1 MPAPQT
7 PPRRDKTLSPL
18 RDFSARTLMRSALI
32 VSFDTLMAAASF
44 VVSLALR
51 LGTDPTLYS
60 PDLVAIGTPIFVAV
74 AAPTF
79 VIFRLPQ
86 RVWRFTSI
94 EDVFAIVRAV
104 SLIILVFVLAL
115 FWVTR
120 LELMP
125 RSSLVINWF
134 VLITGLAAPR
144 VLFRIYKDRGLAGLA
159 WPRSHRN
166 DERVPV
172 ALIGVNHATETFIR
186 AMDAGRGGDYRVVG
200 IIDER
205 GDRIGR
211 QIRDCEVVGSLDA
224 LEETV
229 ERLASRGNR
238 PQRLL
243 IADEHIAGP
252 ALRTLVERA
261 DTLGISVARLPRATD
276 FKSGIAERAELRPI
290 AIEDLLGRPQTV
302 LDRAKMQGLVAGKRV
317 LVTGAGGTIGGE
329 LTRQI
334 ASYGPARLTLLDASE
349 FALYTIDVE
358 IGERCPGLPKATV
371 LADVRD
377 RERILRILREEKHEL
392 VFHAAAL
399 KHVPMV
405 ETHPLEGLLTNAVGT
420 RNMADACRATG
431 VEAMVLISTDKAVN
445 PSSLMGATKRLAESY
460 CQALNIARGAAG
472 GTRFVTVRF
481 GNVLG
486 STGSV
491 VPLFE
496 RQLKAGGPLTVTH
509 PDVKRYFMTVREAVE
524 LVLEATVLG
533 TEAAPEEADGRLF
546 VLDMGEP
553 IKIIDLA
560 RQMIRLAGLR
570 PERDI
575 AIRITGLRAGEK
587 LTEEL
592 FHAGEA
598 LEPTRYGGILTA
610 KPRTTDLAALQ
621 AGLGGIEIRARMG
634 DQGGA
639 LALLGDFVPEYA
651 AVAPAIARA

>member
-1 MPAPQT
+1 M
-7 PPRRDKTLSPL
+7 L
-18 RDFSARTLMRSALI
+18 RSALI
-32 VSFDTLMAAASF
+32 LLTDGLIAAASF
-44 VVSLALR
+44 YLSLRLR
-51 LGTDPTLYS
+51 LGTDPMLQS
-60 PDLVAIGTPIFVAV
+60 ADLVTIGTPIFVAV
-74 AAPTF
+74 AVPIFIA
-79 VIFRLPQ
+79 FRLPQ

-125 RSSLVINWF
+125 RSSLMINWF
-134 VLITGLAAPR
+134 VLIAALGAPR

-159 WPRSHRN
+159 WPRGRRN
-166 DERVPV
+166 DDQVPV
-172 ALIGVNHATETFIR
+172 AVIGINHTAENFIR
-186 AMDAGRGGDYRVVG
+186 AMDSGRGGDYRVVG

-205 GDRIGR
+205 GDRVGR
-211 QIRDCEVVGSLDA
+211 QIRNCEVVGSLNT

-229 ERLASRGNR
+229 ERLAERGDR
-238 PQRLL
+238 PQRIL
-243 IADEHIAGP
+243 IADEHITGKT
-252 ALRTLVERA
+252 LRTLVERA
-261 DTLGISVARLPRATD
+261 DALGISVARLPRPTD
-276 FKSGIAERAELRPI
+276 FKNSISERTELRPI

-302 LDRAKMQGLVAGKRV
+302 LDRAKMQTLITGKKV
-317 LVTGAGGTIGGE
+317 VVTGAGGTIGGE
-329 LTRQI
+329 LARQI
-334 ASYGPARLTLLDASE
+334 ASYGPKRLVLLDASE
-349 FALYTIDVE
+349 FALYSIDME
-358 IGERCPGLPKATV
+358 LGERDPGLRKATV
-371 LADVRD
+371 LANVRD
-377 RERILRILREEKHEL
+377 RERIQWVFAEEKPDL

-405 ETHPLEGLLTNAVGT
+405 EINPLEGLLTNAIGT
-420 RNMADACRATG
+420 RNVADACRDNNVA
-431 VEAMVLISTDKAVN
+431 AMVMISTDKAVN

-460 CQALNIARGAAG
+460 CQALNIDRGANV

-524 LVLEATVLG
+524 LVLEASVLG
-533 TEAAPEEADGRLF
+533 TEVASAESDGRLF

-570 PERDI
+570 PDRDI
-575 AIRITGLRAGEK
+575 AIKITGLRAGEK

-598 LEPTRYGGILTA
+598 LERTRYGGILTA
-610 KPRTTDLAALQ
+610 KPRTTDLESLVSGLIAIEAKARAGDRNTALS
-621 AGLGGIEIRARMG
+621 
-634 DQGGA
+634 
-639 LALLGDFVPEYA
+639 LLGNFVPEYA
-651 AVAPAIARA
+651 AAAPTTVGT

>member
-1 MPAPQT
+1 
-7 PPRRDKTLSPL
+7 LSFL
-18 RDFSARTLMRSALI
+18 KDLSGRTLARSAAILFIDMLI
-32 VSFDTLMAAASF
+32 AAVSFYL
-44 VVSLALR
+44 SLRLR
-51 LGTDPTLYS
+51 LGMDPMLQS
-60 PDLVAIGTPIFVAV
+60 IDLVTIGTPLFVVV
-74 AAPTF
+74 ATPVF
-79 VIFRLPQ
+79 VGFRLPQ

-104 SLIILVFVLAL
+104 TFIILVFVLVL

-125 RSSLVINWF
+125 RSSLMINWF
-134 VLITGLAAPR
+134 VLIAGLGAPR
-144 VLFRIYKDRGLAGLA
+144 VLFRIYKDRGLAGLLA
-159 WPRSHRN
+159 WNRPN
-166 DERVPV
+166 DDERVPV
-172 ALIGVNHATETFIR
+172 ALIGINHVAENFIR

-211 QIRDCEVVGSLDA
+211 QIRNCEVVGSLA
-224 LEETV
+224 TLEATV
-229 ERLASRGNR
+229 EKLAQRGSR
-238 PQRLL
+238 PQRIL
-243 IADEHIAGP
+243 IAEEHITGP
-252 ALRTLVERA
+252 NLRSLVDRA
-261 DTLGISVARLPRATD
+261 DTLGITVARLPRPTD
-276 FKSGIAERAELRPI
+276 FKSSISERAELRPI

-302 LDRAKMQGLVAGKRV
+302 LDRAKMQALISGKRV
-317 LVTGAGGTIGGE
+317 LVTGSGGTIGGE

-334 ASYGPARLTLLDASE
+334 ASYDPRRLTMLDASE
-349 FALYTIDVE
+349 FALYSIDME
-358 IGERCPGLPKATV
+358 IAEHYPSLTRSTV

-377 RERILRILREEKHEL
+377 RERIKHIVAEEKPDL

-405 ETHPLEGLLTNAVGT
+405 EMHPLEGLLTNAIGT
-420 RNMADACRATG
+420 RNVADACRGAN
-431 VEAMVLISTDKAVN
+431 VSAMVMISTDKAVN
-445 PSSLMGATKRLAESY
+445 PSSLMGATKRLAECY
-460 CQALNIARGAAG
+460 CQALNIARGEKD

-524 LVLEATVLG
+524 LVLEASVLG
-533 TEAAPEEADGRLF
+533 TEASASEADGRLF

-553 IKIIDLA
+553 MKIIDLA

-570 PERDI
+570 PDRDI
-575 AIRITGLRAGEK
+575 AIKITGLRAGEK

-598 LEPTRYGGILTA
+598 LEPTRYGGIRTA
-610 KPRTTDLAALQ
+610 KPRTTDLEALEAGLAAIEARARAGEKSAALS
-621 AGLGGIEIRARMG
+621 
-634 DQGGA
+634 
-639 LALLGDFVPEYA
+639 LLGNFVPEYA
-651 AVAPAIARA
+651 ATAPAVASA

>member
-1 MPAPQT
+1 
-7 PPRRDKTLSPL
+7 LSSFK
-18 RDFSARTLMRSALI
+18 DFSARTLARSALI
-32 VSFDTLMAAASF
+32 LLFDTLIAAASF
-44 VVSLALR
+44 LLSLHLR
-51 LGTDPTLYS
+51 LGVDPMQYS
-60 PDLVAIGTPIFVAV
+60 ADLVTIGTPAFVAIAV
-74 AAPTF
+74 PTF
-79 VIFRLPQ
+79 VMFRLPQ

-104 SLIILVFVLAL
+104 SLIILVFVLVL

-120 LELMP
+120 LEFMP
-125 RSSLVINWF
+125 RSALIINWF
-134 VLITGLAAPR
+134 VLIAGLAAPR
-144 VLFRIYKDRGLAGLA
+144 VLFRIYKDRGLSGLA
-159 WPRSHRN
+159 WPRSRRK
-166 DERVPV
+166 DDRVPV
-172 ALIGVNHATETFIR
+172 ALIGVSHAAENFIR
-186 AMDAGRGGDYRVVG
+186 TMDAGRGGDYRVVG

-211 QIRDCEVVGSLDA
+211 QIRNCEVVGSLGA
-224 LEETV
+224 LEDAV
-229 ERLASRGNR
+229 ERMARHGDR

-243 IADEHIAGP
+243 IAEEHIAGR
-252 ALRTLVERA
+252 ALRALVERA
-261 DTLGISVARLPRATD
+261 DALGISVARLPRATD
-276 FKSGIAERAELRPI
+276 FKSGVAERAELRPI

-302 LDRAKMQGLVAGKRV
+302 LDRARMQALIAGKRV

-329 LTRQI
+329 LARQI
-334 ASYGPARLTLLDASE
+334 ASYGPAQLTMLDASE

-358 IGERCPGLPKATV
+358 IGERHPALPKATV

-377 RERILRILREEKHEL
+377 RERVHRILAEERPEL

-420 RNMADACRATG
+420 RNMADACRASG

-460 CQALNIARGAAG
+460 CQALNIARGAGA

-533 TEAAPEEADGRLF
+533 TEAAPEETDGRLF

-553 IKIIDLA
+553 IKIVDLA

-575 AIRITGLRAGEK
+575 AIKITGLRAGEK

-598 LEPTRYGGILTA
+598 LEPTRYAGVLTA
-610 KPRTTDLAALQ
+610 KPRTTDLAALESGLAAVERHAR
-621 AGLGGIEIRARMG
+621 AGDR
-634 DQGGA
+634 DGA
-639 LALLGDFVPEYA
+639 LALLGNFVPEYSA
-651 AVAPAIARA
+651 AAPAAASA

>member
-1 MPAPQT
+1 M
-7 PPRRDKTLSPL
+7 
-18 RDFSARTLMRSALI
+18 
-32 VSFDTLMAAASF
+32 
-44 VVSLALR
+44 
-51 LGTDPTLYS
+51 DPTLQS
-60 PDLVAIGTPIFVAV
+60 ADLVTIGTPIFVAV
-74 AAPTF
+74 AAPIF
-79 VIFRLPQ
+79 VAFRLPQ

-104 SLIILVFVLAL
+104 TLIILVFVLVL

-125 RSSLVINWF
+125 RSSLMINWF
-134 VLITGLAAPR
+134 VLIAGLGAPR

-159 WPRSHRN
+159 WPRGRRN
-166 DERVPV
+166 DDQVPV
-172 ALIGVNHATETFIR
+172 AVIGINHTAENFIR
-186 AMDAGRGGDYRVVG
+186 AMDSGRGGDYRVVG

-205 GDRIGR
+205 GDRVGR
-211 QIRDCEVVGSLDA
+211 QIRNCEVVGSLA
-224 LEETV
+224 TLEETV
-229 ERLASRGNR
+229 ERLAARGDR
-238 PQRLL
+238 PQRIL
-243 IADEHIAGP
+243 IADEHITGKI
-252 ALRTLVERA
+252 LRTLVERA
-261 DTLGISVARLPRATD
+261 DALGISVARLPRPTD
-276 FKSGIAERAELRPI
+276 FKNSVSERTEVRPV

-302 LDRAKMQGLVAGKRV
+302 LDRIRMQTLIAGKKV
-317 LVTGAGGTIGGE
+317 VVTGAGGTIGGE
-329 LTRQI
+329 LARQI
-334 ASYGPARLTLLDASE
+334 ASYEPKRLVLLDSSE
-349 FALYTIDVE
+349 FALYSIDIE
-358 IGERCPGLPKATV
+358 IGERNPGLAKAAV

-377 RERILRILREEKHEL
+377 RERLQRVLGDEKPDL

-405 ETHPLEGLLTNAVGT
+405 EMHPLEGLLTNAIGT
-420 RNMADACRATG
+420 RNVADACRAAN
-431 VEAMVLISTDKAVN
+431 VAAMVLISTDKAVN

-460 CQALNIARGAAG
+460 CQALNVARGANS

-509 PDVKRYFMTVREAVE
+509 PDVKRFFMTVREAVE
-524 LVLEATVLG
+524 LVLEASVLG
-533 TEAAPEEADGRLF
+533 TETAPEQADGRLF

-575 AIRITGLRAGEK
+575 AIKITGLRVGEK

-598 LEPTRYGGILTA
+598 LESTRYGGILTA
-610 KPRTTDLAALQ
+610 KPRTTDLESLQ
-621 AGLGGIEIRARMG
+621 AGLLAIEAKARAG
-634 DQGGA
+634 DRNTA
-639 LALLGDFVPEYA
+639 LSLLGNFVPEYA
-651 AVAPAIARA
+651 AAAPTAVSA

>member
-1 MPAPQT
+1 MNLL
-7 PPRRDKTLSPL
+7 KN
-18 RDFSARTLMRSALI
+18 FSGRTLLRSALI
-32 VSFDTLMAAASF
+32 LLTDALIAAASF
-44 VVSLALR
+44 YLSLRLR
-51 LGTDPTLYS
+51 LGMDPMLQS
-60 PDLVAIGTPIFVAV
+60 VDLVNIGTPIFVAV
-74 AAPTF
+74 AVPIF
-79 VIFRLPQ
+79 VAFRLPQ

-125 RSSLVINWF
+125 RSSLMINWF
-134 VLITGLAAPR
+134 VLIAGLGAPR

-159 WPRSHRN
+159 WPRGRRN
-166 DERVPV
+166 DDQVPV
-172 ALIGVNHATETFIR
+172 AVIGINHTAENFIR
-186 AMDAGRGGDYRVVG
+186 AMDSGRGGDYRVVG

-205 GDRIGR
+205 GDRVGR
-211 QIRDCEVVGSLDA
+211 QIRNCEVIGSLA
-224 LEETV
+224 NLEETV
-229 ERLASRGNR
+229 ERLAQRGDR
-238 PQRLL
+238 PQRIL
-243 IADEHIAGP
+243 IADEHITDKT
-252 ALRTLVERA
+252 LRTLVERA
-261 DTLGISVARLPRATD
+261 DALGISVARLPRPTD
-276 FKSGIAERAELRPI
+276 FKNSVSERTELRPI

-302 LDRAKMQGLVAGKRV
+302 LDRAKMQTLITGKKV
-317 LVTGAGGTIGGE
+317 VVTGAGGTIGGE
-329 LTRQI
+329 LARQI
-334 ASYGPARLTLLDASE
+334 ASYGPRRLVLLDASE
-349 FALYTIDVE
+349 FALYSIDIE
-358 IGERCPGLPKATV
+358 LGEREPGLRKATV

-377 RERILRILREEKHEL
+377 RERIQRIFTEEKPDL

-405 ETHPLEGLLTNAVGT
+405 ENHPLEGLLTNAIGT
-420 RNMADACRATG
+420 RNVADACRANN
-431 VEAMVLISTDKAVN
+431 VAAMVMISTDKAVN

-460 CQALNIARGAAG
+460 CQALNITRGINP
-472 GTRFVTVRF
+472 GTRYVTVRF

-496 RQLKAGGPLTVTH
+496 QQLKAGGPLTVTH

-524 LVLEATVLG
+524 LVLEASVLG
-533 TEAAPEEADGRLF
+533 TEATPAESDGRLF

-570 PERDI
+570 PDRDI
-575 AIRITGLRAGEK
+575 AIKITGLRAGEK

-598 LEPTRYGGILTA
+598 LERTRYGGILTA
-610 KPRTTDLAALQ
+610 KPRTTDLESLVTGLIAIEAKARAGDRNTALS
-621 AGLGGIEIRARMG
+621 
-634 DQGGA
+634 
-639 LALLGDFVPEYA
+639 LLGNFVPEYA
-651 AVAPAIARA
+651 AAAPTPVGI

>member
-1 MPAPQT
+1 
-7 PPRRDKTLSPL
+7 LSSL
-18 RDFSARTLMRSALI
+18 KDFSARTLTRSALI
-32 VSFDTLMAAASF
+32 LLFDTLMAAGSF
-44 VVSLALR
+44 VLSLYLR
-51 LGTDPTLYS
+51 LGLDPMRYS
-60 PDLVAIGTPIFVAV
+60 ADLVTIGTPAFIAIAVPVFV
-74 AAPTF
+74 F
-79 VIFRLPQ
+79 LRLPQ
-86 RVWRFTSI
+86 RVWRFTSVD
-94 EDVFAIVRAV
+94 DVFAIVRAG
-104 SLIILVFVLAL
+104 SLIILVFVLVL
-115 FWVTR
+115 FWATR

-125 RSSLVINWF
+125 RSALVINWF
-134 VLITGLAAPR
+134 VLISALAAPR
-144 VLFRIYKDRGLAGLA
+144 VLFRIYKDRGLSGLA
-159 WPRSHRN
+159 WARSRK

-172 ALIGVNHATETFIR
+172 ALIGVNHAAESFIR
-186 AMDAGRGGDYRVVG
+186 MMDAGRGGDYRVVG
-200 IIDER
+200 IIDDR

-211 QIRDCEVVGSLDA
+211 QIRNCEVVGSLAA
-224 LEETV
+224 LEDAV
-229 ERLASRGNR
+229 DRLAQHGDR

-243 IADEHIAGP
+243 IAEEHIAGR

-261 DTLGISVARLPRATD
+261 DALGISVARLPRPTD

-302 LDRAKMQGLVAGKRV
+302 LDRAKMQALIAGKRV

-334 ASYGPARLTLLDASE
+334 ASHGPSHLTMLDASE
-349 FALYTIDVE
+349 FALYTIDIE
-358 IGERCPGLPKATV
+358 IGERNPGLPKATV

-377 RERILRILREEKHEL
+377 RERIHRILAEMKPEL

-405 ETHPLEGLLTNAVGT
+405 EMHPLEGLLTNAIGT
-420 RNMADACRATG
+420 RNMADACLSVGA
-431 VEAMVLISTDKAVN
+431 EAMVLISTDKAVN
-445 PSSLMGATKRLAESY
+445 PTSLMGATKRLAESY
-460 CQALNIARGAAG
+460 CQALNIARGTGA

-509 PDVKRYFMTVREAVE
+509 ADVKRYFMTVREAVE

-533 TEAAPEEADGRLF
+533 TEAAPEENDGRLF

-575 AIRITGLRAGEK
+575 AIKITGLRVGEK

-598 LEPTRYGGILTA
+598 LEPTRYGGVLTA

-621 AGLGGIEIRARMG
+621 AGLAGIEARARGG
-634 DQGGA
+634 DQAGA
-639 LALLGDFVPEYA
+639 LALLVNFVPEYSA
-651 AVAPAIARA
+651 AAPAAASA

>member
-1 MPAPQT
+1 MNSL
-7 PPRRDKTLSPL
+7 KN
-18 RDFSARTLMRSALI
+18 FSGRTLLRSALI
-32 VSFDTLMAAASF
+32 LLTDGLIAAASF
-44 VVSLALR
+44 YLSLRLR
-51 LGTDPTLYS
+51 LGMDPMLQS
-60 PDLVAIGTPIFVAV
+60 ADLVTIGTPIFVAV
-74 AAPTF
+74 SVPTF
-79 VIFRLPQ
+79 IAFRLPQ

-125 RSSLVINWF
+125 RSSLMINWF
-134 VLITGLAAPR
+134 VLIAALGAPR

-159 WPRSHRN
+159 WPRGRRN
-166 DERVPV
+166 DDQVPV
-172 ALIGVNHATETFIR
+172 AVIGINHTAENFIR
-186 AMDAGRGGDYRVVG
+186 AMDSGRGGDYRVVG

-211 QIRDCEVVGSLDA
+211 QIRNCEVVGSLA
-224 LEETV
+224 TLEQTV
-229 ERLASRGNR
+229 EKLAQRGNR
-238 PQRLL
+238 PQRIL
-243 IADEHIAGP
+243 IADEHITGKT
-252 ALRTLVERA
+252 LRTLVERA
-261 DTLGISVARLPRATD
+261 DALGISVARLPRPTD
-276 FKSGIAERAELRPI
+276 FKNSVSERTELRPI

-302 LDRAKMQGLVAGKRV
+302 LDRAKMQTLIAGKKV
-317 LVTGAGGTIGGE
+317 VVTGAGGTIGGE
-329 LTRQI
+329 LARQI
-334 ASYGPARLTLLDASE
+334 ASYEPKRLVLLDASE
-349 FALYTIDVE
+349 FALYSIDIE
-358 IGERCPGLPKATV
+358 IGERNPGLAKAAV

-377 RERILRILREEKHEL
+377 RERIHRILGEEKPDL

-405 ETHPLEGLLTNAVGT
+405 EMHPLEGLLTNAIGT
-420 RNMADACRATG
+420 RNVADACRAAN
-431 VEAMVLISTDKAVN
+431 VAAMVMISTDKAVN

-460 CQALNIARGAAG
+460 CQALNIARGANP

-524 LVLEATVLG
+524 LVLEASVLG
-533 TEAAPEEADGRLF
+533 TEAAPAQADGRLF

-553 IKIIDLA
+553 VKIIDLA

-575 AIRITGLRAGEK
+575 AIKITGMRAGEK

-598 LEPTRYGGILTA
+598 LEPTRYSGILTA
-610 KPRTTDLAALQ
+610 KPRTTDLASLE
-621 AGLGGIEIRARMG
+621 AGLLAIEAKARGGDRNT
-634 DQGGA
+634 A
-639 LALLGDFVPEYA
+639 LSLLGNFVPEYA
-651 AVAPAIARA
+651 AAAPTAGA

>member
-1 MPAPQT
+1 M
-7 PPRRDKTLSPL
+7 L
-18 RDFSARTLMRSALI
+18 RSALI
-32 VSFDTLMAAASF
+32 LLTDGLIAAASF
-44 VVSLALR
+44 YLSLRLR
-51 LGTDPTLYS
+51 LGTDPMLQS
-60 PDLVAIGTPIFVAV
+60 ADLVTIGTPIFVAV
-74 AAPTF
+74 AVPIFIA
-79 VIFRLPQ
+79 FRLPQ

-125 RSSLVINWF
+125 RSSLMINWF
-134 VLITGLAAPR
+134 VLIAALGAPR
-144 VLFRIYKDRGLAGLA
+144 ILFRIYKDRGLAGLA
-159 WPRSHRN
+159 WPRGRRN
-166 DERVPV
+166 DDQVPV
-172 ALIGVNHATETFIR
+172 AVIGINHTAENFIR
-186 AMDAGRGGDYRVVG
+186 AMDSGRGGDYRVVG

-205 GDRIGR
+205 GDRVGR
-211 QIRDCEVVGSLDA
+211 QIRNCEVVGSLNT

-229 ERLASRGNR
+229 ERLAERGDR
-238 PQRLL
+238 PQRIL
-243 IADEHIAGP
+243 IADEHITGKT
-252 ALRTLVERA
+252 LRTLVERA
-261 DTLGISVARLPRATD
+261 DALGISVARLPRPTD
-276 FKSGIAERAELRPI
+276 FKNSISERTELRPI

-302 LDRAKMQGLVAGKRV
+302 LDRAKMQTLITGKKV
-317 LVTGAGGTIGGE
+317 VVTGAGGTIGGE
-329 LTRQI
+329 LARQI
-334 ASYGPARLTLLDASE
+334 ASYGPKRLVLLDASE
-349 FALYTIDVE
+349 FALYSIDME
-358 IGERCPGLPKATV
+358 LGERDPGLRKATV
-371 LADVRD
+371 LANVRD
-377 RERILRILREEKHEL
+377 RERIQWVFAEEKPDL

-405 ETHPLEGLLTNAVGT
+405 EINPLEGLLTNAIGT
-420 RNMADACRATG
+420 RNVADACRDNNVA
-431 VEAMVLISTDKAVN
+431 AMVMISTDKAVN

-460 CQALNIARGAAG
+460 CQALNIDRGANV

-524 LVLEATVLG
+524 LVLEASVLG
-533 TEAAPEEADGRLF
+533 TEVASAESDGRLF

-570 PERDI
+570 PDRDI
-575 AIRITGLRAGEK
+575 AIKITGLRAGEK

-598 LEPTRYGGILTA
+598 LERTRYGGILTA
-610 KPRTTDLAALQ
+610 KPRTTDLESLVSGLIAIEAKARAGDRNTALS
-621 AGLGGIEIRARMG
+621 
-634 DQGGA
+634 
-639 LALLGDFVPEYA
+639 LLGNFVPEYA
-651 AVAPAIARA
+651 AAAPTTVGT

>member
-1 MPAPQT
+1 M
-7 PPRRDKTLSPL
+7 K
-18 RDFSARTLMRSALI
+18 DFSARTLVRSFSALA
-32 VSFDTLMAAASF
+32 FDGVMAAASF
-44 VVSLALR
+44 LLSLWLR
-51 LGTDPTLYS
+51 LGVSPYNYS
-60 PDLVAIGTPIFVAV
+60 PDLVTIGTPVFVAV
-74 AAPTF
+74 ALP
-79 VIFRLPQ
+79 VLIGFRLPQ

-94 EDVFAIVRAV
+94 EDIFAIVRAV
-104 SLIILVFVLAL
+104 TLIILVFVLVL
-115 FWVTR
+115 FWATR

-134 VLITGLAAPR
+134 VLIALLGAPR
-144 VLFRIYKDRGLAGLA
+144 VLFRIYKDRGLSGLA
-159 WPRSHRN
+159 WRRQ
-166 DERVPV
+166 DDDRIPV
-172 ALIGVNHATETFIR
+172 ALIGVTHVAENFIR
-186 AMDAGRGGDYRVVG
+186 AMETGRGGEYRVVG

-211 QIRDCEVVGSLDA
+211 QIRSCQVVGSLES
-224 LEETV
+224 LEDTV
-229 ERLASRGNR
+229 ERLDGRGDR

-243 IADEHIAGP
+243 IAEENIAGP
-252 ALRTLVERA
+252 ALRSLVDRA
-261 DTLGISVARLPRATD
+261 DALGISIARLPRPTD
-276 FKSGIAERAELRPI
+276 FKSGIAEGTELRPI

-302 LDRAKMQGLVAGKRV
+302 LDRARMQAMIAGKRV
-317 LVTGAGGTIGGE
+317 LVTGAGGTIGSE

-334 ASYGPARLTLLDASE
+334 AAYGPARLALVDASE
-349 FALYTIDVE
+349 FALYTIDME
-358 IGERCPGLPKATV
+358 IGERHADLPKAAI

-377 RERILRILREEKHEL
+377 RDRIRRIVAEERPEL

-405 ETHPLEGLLTNAVGT
+405 ETHPLEGLLTNALGT
-420 RNMADACRATG
+420 RNIADACRANAVG
-431 VEAMVLISTDKAVN
+431 AMVMISTDKAVN

-460 CQALNIARGAAG
+460 CQALNIARGARA

-524 LVLEATVLG
+524 LVLEASVLG
-533 TEAAPEEADGRLF
+533 IEAAAEDADGRLF

-553 IKIIDLA
+553 IRIMDLA

-575 AIRITGLRAGEK
+575 AIKITGLRPGEK

-592 FHAGEA
+592 FHSGEP
-598 LEPTRYGGILTA
+598 LEPTRYGGILVA
-610 KPRTTDLAALQ
+610 RPRTTDLARLESGLAALEAQ
-621 AGLGGIEIRARMG
+621 ARGGDR
-634 DQGGA
+634 DGA
-639 LALLGDFVPEYA
+639 LALLAEFVPEYA
-651 AVAPAIARA
+651 APAPATASA

>member
-1 MPAPQT
+1 MPAPHHAL
-7 PPRRDKTLSPL
+7 RDKILSFL
-18 RDFSARTLMRSALI
+18 KDLSGRTLWRSAAILFVDMLI
-32 VSFDTLMAAASF
+32 AAVSFYL
-44 VVSLALR
+44 SLRLR
-51 LGTDPTLYS
+51 LGMDPMLQS
-60 PDLVAIGTPIFVAV
+60 VDLVTIGTPLFVAV
-74 AAPTF
+74 ATPVF
-79 VIFRLPQ
+79 IGFRLPQ

-104 SLIILVFVLAL
+104 TLIILVFVLAL

-125 RSSLVINWF
+125 RSSLMINWF
-134 VLITGLAAPR
+134 VLIAGLGAPR

-159 WPRSHRN
+159 WRKSNRN

-172 ALIGVNHATETFIR
+172 ALIGINHVAENFIR

-211 QIRDCEVVGSLDA
+211 QIRNCEVVGSLSA
-224 LEETV
+224 LEATIDK
-229 ERLASRGNR
+229 LAQRGNQ
-238 PQRLL
+238 PQRIL
-243 IADEHIAGP
+243 IAEENITGP
-252 ALRTLVERA
+252 ALRSLVDRA
-261 DTLGISVARLPRATD
+261 DALGITVARLPRPTD
-276 FKSGIAERAELRPI
+276 FKSSITEHAELRPI

-302 LDRAKMQGLVAGKRV
+302 LDRTKMQAMIAGKRI

-334 ASYGPARLTLLDASE
+334 ASYGPRRLTLLDASE
-349 FALYTIDVE
+349 FALYTIDME
-358 IGERCPGLPKATV
+358 IGGQYPSLARGTI

-377 RERILRILREEKHEL
+377 RDRIQRIVAEEKPDI

-405 ETHPLEGLLTNAVGT
+405 EMHPLEGILTNAIGT
-420 RNMADACRATG
+420 RNVADACRSAN
-431 VEAMVLISTDKAVN
+431 VAAMVMISTDKAVN
-445 PSSLMGATKRLAESY
+445 PSSLMGATKRLAECY
-460 CQALNIARGAAG
+460 CQALNIARGAKD

-524 LVLEATVLG
+524 LVLEASVLG
-533 TEAAPEEADGRLF
+533 TEAATSEADARLF

-560 RQMIRLAGLR
+560 RQMIRLAGFR
-570 PERDI
+570 PDRDV
-575 AIRITGLRAGEK
+575 AIKITGLRPGEK

-598 LEPTRYGGILTA
+598 LEPTRYGGIRTA
-610 KPRTTDLAALQ
+610 RPRTTDLDSLETGLAA
-621 AGLGGIEIRARMG
+621 IEIRARAG
-634 DQGGA
+634 DQVGA
-639 LALLGDFVPEYA
+639 LSLLGNFVPEYA
-651 AVAPAIARA
+651 ATAPAAASA

>member
-1 MPAPQT
+1 M
-7 PPRRDKTLSPL
+7 L
-18 RDFSARTLMRSALI
+18 RSALI
-32 VSFDTLMAAASF
+32 LLTDGLIAAASF
-44 VVSLALR
+44 YLSLRLR
-51 LGTDPTLYS
+51 LGTDPMLQS
-60 PDLVAIGTPIFVAV
+60 ADLVTIGTPIFVAV
-74 AAPTF
+74 AVPIFIA
-79 VIFRLPQ
+79 FRLPQ

-125 RSSLVINWF
+125 RSSLMINWF
-134 VLITGLAAPR
+134 VLIAALGAPR

-159 WPRSHRN
+159 WPRGRRN
-166 DERVPV
+166 DDQVPV
-172 ALIGVNHATETFIR
+172 AVIGINHTAENFIR
-186 AMDAGRGGDYRVVG
+186 AMDSGRGGDYRVVG

-205 GDRIGR
+205 GDRVGR
-211 QIRDCEVVGSLDA
+211 QIRNCEVVGSLNT

-229 ERLASRGNR
+229 ERLAERGDR
-238 PQRLL
+238 PQRIL
-243 IADEHIAGP
+243 IADEHITGKT
-252 ALRTLVERA
+252 LRTLVERA
-261 DTLGISVARLPRATD
+261 DALGISVARLPRPTD
-276 FKSGIAERAELRPI
+276 FKNSISERTELRPI

-302 LDRAKMQGLVAGKRV
+302 LDRAKMQTLITGKKV
-317 LVTGAGGTIGGE
+317 VVTGAGGTIGGE
-329 LTRQI
+329 LARQI
-334 ASYGPARLTLLDASE
+334 ASYGPKRLVLLDASE
-349 FALYTIDVE
+349 FALYSIDME
-358 IGERCPGLPKATV
+358 LGERDPGLRKATV
-371 LADVRD
+371 LANVRD
-377 RERILRILREEKHEL
+377 RERIQWVFAEEKPDL

-405 ETHPLEGLLTNAVGT
+405 EINPLEGLLTNAIGT
-420 RNMADACRATG
+420 RNVSDACRDNNVA
-431 VEAMVLISTDKAVN
+431 AMVMISTDKAVN

-460 CQALNIARGAAG
+460 CQALNIDRGANV

-524 LVLEATVLG
+524 LVLEASVLG
-533 TEAAPEEADGRLF
+533 TEVASAESDGRLF

-570 PERDI
+570 PDRDI
-575 AIRITGLRAGEK
+575 AIKITGLRAGEK

-598 LEPTRYGGILTA
+598 LERTRYGGILTA
-610 KPRTTDLAALQ
+610 KPRTTDLESLVSGLIAIEAKARAGDRNTALS
-621 AGLGGIEIRARMG
+621 
-634 DQGGA
+634 
-639 LALLGDFVPEYA
+639 LLGNFVPEYA
-651 AVAPAIARA
+651 AAAPTTVGT

>member
-1 MPAPQT
+1 LISLK
-7 PPRRDKTLSPL
+7 DLSG
-18 RDFSARTLMRSALI
+18 RTLARSVSILFLDMLI
-32 VSFDTLMAAASF
+32 AAASF
-44 VVSLALR
+44 YMSLRLR
-51 LGTDPTLYS
+51 LGTDPMLQS
-60 PDLVAIGTPIFVAV
+60 ADLVTVGTPLFVAV
-74 AAPTF
+74 ATPLLIA
-79 VIFRLPQ
+79 FRLPQ

-104 SLIILVFVLAL
+104 TFIILVFVLVL

-125 RSSLVINWF
+125 RSSLMINWF
-134 VLITGLAAPR
+134 VLIAGLGAPR

-159 WPRSHRN
+159 WRRSGRKN
-166 DERVPV
+166 ERVPV
-172 ALIGVNHATETFIR
+172 ALIGINHTAENFIR
-186 AMDAGRGGDYRVVG
+186 AMDTGRGGDYRVVG

-211 QIRDCEVVGSLDA
+211 QIRNCEVIGSLTA
-224 LEETV
+224 LEEIV
-229 ERLASRGNR
+229 ERLDRRGDR
-238 PQRLL
+238 PQRIL
-243 IADEHIAGP
+243 IADEHLGRRE
-252 ALRTLVERA
+252 LRNLVEQA
-261 DTLGISVARLPRATD
+261 DALGISVARLPRPTD
-276 FKSGIAERAELRPI
+276 FKSGIAVERTEIRPI

-302 LDRAKMQGLVAGKRV
+302 LDRAKMQALIAGKRV
-317 LVTGAGGTIGGE
+317 IVTGSGGTIGGE

-334 ASYGPARLTLLDASE
+334 ASYGPQRLTMLDASE
-349 FALYTIDVE
+349 FALYSIDME
-358 IGERCPGLPKATV
+358 IAEHHPSLARGTV

-377 RERILRILREEKHEL
+377 RERIQRIVTEEKPDL

-405 ETHPLEGLLTNAVGT
+405 EMHPLEGLLTNAIGT
-420 RNMADACRATG
+420 RNVADACRTAN
-431 VEAMVLISTDKAVN
+431 VAAMVMISTDKAVN
-445 PSSLMGATKRLAESY
+445 PSSLMGATKRLAECY
-460 CQALNIARGAAG
+460 CQALNIARGAND

-509 PDVKRYFMTVREAVE
+509 ADVKRYFMTVREAVE
-524 LVLEATVLG
+524 LVLEASVLG
-533 TEAAPEEADGRLF
+533 TEVEAAEADGRLF

-560 RQMIRLAGLR
+560 RQMIKLAGLR
-570 PERDI
+570 PDRDI
-575 AIRITGLRAGEK
+575 AIKITGLRAGEK

-598 LEPTRYGGILTA
+598 LEDTRYGGIHTA
-610 KPRTTDLAALQ
+610 RPRTTDLGALE
-621 AGLGGIEIRARMG
+621 AGLAAIEARARAG
-634 DQGGA
+634 DKPGA
-639 LALLGDFVPEYA
+639 LSLLGNFVPEYA
-651 AVAPAIARA
+651 ATAPAIASA